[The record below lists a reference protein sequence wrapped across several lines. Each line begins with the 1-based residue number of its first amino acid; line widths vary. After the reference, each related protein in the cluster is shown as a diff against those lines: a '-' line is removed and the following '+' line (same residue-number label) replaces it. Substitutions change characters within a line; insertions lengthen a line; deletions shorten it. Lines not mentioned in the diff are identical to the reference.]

1 MRKTCLSILLLLVVY
16 VSLAQTES
24 HLSLDLDI
32 ETNTGNAELYKG
44 WFKATNT
51 YIIKKDS
58 VEKHGG
64 NYSISISSQ
73 AGDERKAGVAIFS
86 FPAGYVGKT
95 IELRGHLKLEKVSE
109 GWAGLFLRLDGES
122 SGVLSYKS

>member
-1 MRKTCLSILLLLVVY
+1 
-16 VSLAQTES
+16 
-24 HLSLDLDI
+24 LDLDI

-58 VEKHGG
+58 VEKHES
-64 NYSISISSQ
+64 NYSISITSQ
-73 AGDERKAGVAIFS
+73 AGDERKAGVATFS
-86 FPAGYVGKT
+86 FPAEYVGKT
-95 IELRGHLKLEKVSE
+95 IELRGYLKLEKVSE

-122 SGVLSYKS
+122 SVVLSYDVMQKKNLKGTKDWALYSVKLPLPEN

>member
-1 MRKTCLSILLLLVVY
+1 MRKTCLYIILLLVVY

-44 WFKATNT
+44 INT

-122 SGVLSYKS
+122 SGVLSYDVM